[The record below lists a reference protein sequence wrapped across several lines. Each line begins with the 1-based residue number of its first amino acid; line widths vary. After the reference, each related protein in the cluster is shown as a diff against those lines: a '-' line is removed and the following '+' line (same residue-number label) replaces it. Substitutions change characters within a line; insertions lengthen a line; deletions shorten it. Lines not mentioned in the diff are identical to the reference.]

1 MTEQEQTHNSQFV
14 MMSGDVN
21 PHWRVIKRGTE
32 GNWENEDQW
41 NLLRI
46 SEGGFPRYHL
56 TAKHECEFKGMDYEA
71 YKKRQQEMW
80 TKEAQEA
87 RLKEQIEEGATWVTI
102 SSEVFSQMQMVELA
116 SDYSKERNWED
127 QPEWDL
133 YRTDYGIKR
142 YRLTADQAR
151 KWLGE

>member
-1 MTEQEQTHNSQFV
+1 MESAP
-14 MMSGDVN
+14 D
-21 PHWRVIKRGTE
+21 IRG
-32 GNWENEDQW
+32 
-41 NLLRI
+41 RI
-46 SEGGFPRYHL
+46 STVSPH
-56 TAKHECEFKGMDYEA
+56 CEARMRVQGYGLRSIQ
-71 YKKRQQEMW
+71 KRQQEMW

-102 SSEVFSQMQMVELA
+102 SSEVFSQVQMVELA